1 MNDMNTTTV
10 RNTNGVATA
19 ALIFAIVAAAFSAL
33 TYLTLPAMVQRGVE
47 NVESMKVGGHEKYE
61 QLKKIYMDNAS
72 VFGEQVDQIQSQIET
87 YKQMQAQGGM
97 MGGNMEDETMTPS
110 TSADTDT
117 EEAMPTDETMTG
129 ANQ

>member
-1 MNDMNTTTV
+1 MNDMNTNTV

-61 QLKKIYMDNAS
+61 ELKKVYMDNAS
-72 VFGEQVDQIQSQIET
+72 VFGEQVDQIKSQIET

-97 MGGNMEDETMTPS
+97 MGGTQEDTMSPS
-110 TSADTDT
+110 TTADTDSG
-117 EEAMPTDETMTG
+117 EGMPMDEMMTG